1 MDNLKDHFLLNS
13 ELIFLNHGSF
23 GACPRPVMEVY
34 QAWQLELERQPV
46 EFLDRRFADLLQD
59 SRSKLAAYLQV
70 QSDEVV
76 YFHNPTT
83 AINMVALN
91 LIRDKDPFL
100 TGGDEI
106 LTTNHEYG
114 AIDRTWDYICRQVGA
129 HYVQREIS
137 LPVSDQ
143 DIFVDLF
150 LEGVNDRTKVIF
162 ISHITSP
169 TALTFPIAEICR
181 RARQSDILTII
192 DGAHAPGQ
200 IELNLHEID
209 PDIYVGACHKWLC
222 APKGTSFLYARK
234 DIQPLLDPLV
244 ISWGYESEKPGIS
257 QFIDYHEWQGTRDL
271 SAFLSVPA
279 AIEFQKEH
287 NWAKIRRKCHAIAV
301 TTRNLLNTI
310 TGLESICPKD
320 WFHQMVTIRLP
331 QNSNLEI
338 LKVRLYDEFR
348 IEVPVFEWG
357 DEKFMRVSYQGYN
370 SEDDMSA
377 LLGAV
382 ESLL

>member
-1 MDNLKDHFLLNS
+1 MDNLKAHFLLNP
-13 ELIFLNHGSF
+13 EIIYLNHGSF

-46 EFLDRRFADLLQD
+46 EFLDRRFADLLQN
-59 SRSKLAAYLQV
+59 SRSILTTYLQV
-70 QSDEVV
+70 QPDEIV
-76 YFHNPTT
+76 YFQNPTT

-91 LIRDKDPFL
+91 LIRDKEPFL
-100 TGGDEI
+100 TAGDEI

-114 AIDRTWDYICRQVGA
+114 AIDRTWRYICRQVGA

-137 LPVSDQ
+137 LPVSNQ
-143 DIFVDLF
+143 DIFIDSIMG
-150 LEGVNDRTKVIF
+150 GVTGRTRVIF

-181 RARQSDILTII
+181 RARQAGILTIV

-200 IELNLHEID
+200 IELNLHGID

-244 ISWGYESEKPGIS
+244 ISWGFESEKSSIS

-271 SAFLSVPA
+271 SAFLTVPA
-279 AIEFQKEH
+279 AIEYQEEH
-287 NWAKIRRKCHAIAV
+287 DWVKIRRKCHAIAV
-301 TTRNLLNTI
+301 TTRNRLNTI

-320 WFHQMVTIRLP
+320 WFHQMATIRLP

-348 IEVPVFEWG
+348 IEVPVFEWD

-370 SEDDMSA
+370 SEDDMCA